1 VFLESS
7 RYFKLKTVEVRLPS
21 EETGDQGGRTS
32 SAVTLRRLP
41 YVSGTPTVIK
51 GNDRLDV
58 IAQRKYSNPT
68 MFWHV
73 ADANTELEANNL
85 LKEKPGAEEVIIINV
100 PEK

>member
-7 RYFKLKTVEVRLPS
+7 RYFNLKTVAAEN
-21 EETGDQGGRTS
+21 EDGR
-32 SAVTLRRLP
+32 AVAAVMLRRLP
-41 YVSGTPTVIK
+41 YAAGTPTVIK

-58 IAQRKYSNPT
+58 IAQRKYSDPT

-85 LKEKPGAEEVIIINV
+85 VKERPQAEEVIIINV